1 MANNPLPTLLTRE
14 QVAEWLG
21 VSKRTVITYEEL
33 GYIKSVRVGRGVRF
47 VAEELDLNNFPQ
59 GRRS

>member
-59 GRRS
+59 RK